1 MPDLEK
7 FACQTP
13 WQEFGVATEFDVVNY
28 LPNVVTHHVYSGID
42 WMYSF
47 TEQILMYDFRVWI
60 FWLFSTYFDQSFN
73 FFFKFYWFYTF
84 ELSSYQ
90 LYWAALLDKYLST
103 LIYQHPYV
111 NQWVKDIFYSQETT
125 LLLINHPEILIAT
138 DSIVQ
143 SYVFPFSGYL
153 NFVFDNLVQSE
164 SAITAIMLVPQLI
177 WIVWVLALGVVL
189 YFSFFTSN
197 SKEENTIDH
206 DYMNASITVEAE
218 EEIAS
223 FDDILLTITP
233 LFYIFGWYFYTHCWV
248 VVMQIPELILPLW
261 LFPFLYY
268 IIFFIPVFLVFD
280 FGIYFLA
287 YLRGVGS
294 SPLILLELVYDY
306 IALMAFMIR
315 ILVQGVRL
323 LLMTFTYASLHDYI
337 IYYSVDQR
345 WFVGSESIW
354 DDLNN
359 LNPTSGT
366 FTFFAVFHIGAKI
379 YYWLYELIHT
389 FFVVTAQ
396 FTAFFAMVFWLFFF
410 LYTFFVWE
418 KHEAYFYE
426 KRKAREKYYEELNK
440 VRRK

>member
-1 MPDLEK
+1 MPELEK
-7 FACQTP
+7 FACRTP
-13 WQEFGVATEFDVVNY
+13 WQEFGVATEFNSVSF

-42 WMYSF
+42 WIYSS
-47 TEQILMYDFRVWI
+47 TEQLLTYDFRIWI
-60 FWLFSTYFDQSFN
+60 FWLFSSYLDQSFN
-73 FFFKFYWFYTF
+73 FFFKLYWFYTF
-84 ELSSYQ
+84 EISSYQ
-90 LYWAALLDKYLST
+90 LYWAVILDKYLSS

-111 NQWVKDIFYSQETT
+111 NQWVRDVFYSQETT
-125 LLLINHPEILIAT
+125 LLLINHPEILIAV
-138 DSIVQ
+138 DSLVQ

-153 NFVFDNLVQSE
+153 NYVFDSLVESE
-164 SAITAIMLVPQLI
+164 SAITAILLVPQLI
-177 WIVWVLALGVVL
+177 WIFWVLALGIVL
-189 YFSFFTSN
+189 YFSFFTS
-197 SKEENTIDH
+197 STKEENTIDH
-206 DYMNASITVEAE
+206 DYMNASLTIEAE

-223 FDDILLTITP
+223 FDDVLLTVAP

-248 VVMQIPELILPLW
+248 VVMQVPELILPLW

-268 IIFFIPVFLVFD
+268 IIFFIPIFLVID
-280 FGIYFLA
+280 FGVYFLT

-337 IYYSVDQR
+337 IYYSVDQK

-359 LNPTSGT
+359 LNPTSST
-366 FTFFAVFHIGAKI
+366 FTFFAVFNIGAKI

-418 KHEAYFYE
+418 KHEAYFFE
-426 KRKAREKYYEELNK
+426 KRKAREKYYEELNR